1 MVIIVLKV
9 FEKKENVVLFCNLW
23 VMKLDRYREYVC
35 FVLRLICLI
44 DEGMNSSIV
53 FLCVVL
59 CSVDID
65 IY

>member
-1 MVIIVLKV
+1 
-9 FEKKENVVLFCNLW
+9 
-23 VMKLDRYREYVC
+23 MKLDSYREYVC

-59 CSVDID
+59 CSVDIN